1 MDLDFTEEQKQL
13 TQSLRRML
21 GDKCGADVVRRMEGD
36 EKGYPDDL
44 WREVAEMGLPGL
56 TISEQ
61 YGGLGLGALEQV
73 IAFEEL
79 GRALAPVPL
88 FVSSVLAAGLL
99 ERAGNEAQKGEWLPA
114 IASGEA
120 VLSIAWLEPGNSFS
134 EKGVQMSAGATGDGY
149 RLNGKKF
156 MVQFAA
162 AADRLIVLVRS
173 GPNPTDIDLVM
184 VDPKAKGITL
194 KRHKTMVGD
203 AQFEVAFDNVE
214 VPAADRLGAAGEG
227 WAHWHHVLRTGMIAL
242 AAWGIGCGEG
252 AMTLG
257 TDYAKEREQFGVPI
271 GSFQAIAHPFAD
283 AATALAGARMITLEA
298 AWAKDTGRPHTR
310 LATMAWLEAC
320 DASRTATKVSQNA
333 FGGIGFTRDIDIQ
346 LYFRRARQHELSWG
360 NPDALNEE
368 VGTEVLSELA

>member
-21 GDKCGADVVRRMEGD
+21 GNKCGPDVVRRMEGD
-36 EKGYPDDL
+36 EKGWPDEL
-44 WREVAEMGLPGL
+44 WRAVTEMGLPGL
-56 TISEQ
+56 TIAEEH
-61 YGGLGLGALEQV
+61 GGLGLGALEQAIV
-73 IAFEEL
+73 FEEL

-88 FVSSVLAAGLL
+88 FVSSVLAADLL
-99 ERAGNEAQKGEWLPA
+99 ARAGSDAQKAEWLPR

-120 VLSIAWLEPGNSFS
+120 VLTIAWLEPGNSFGP
-134 EKGVQMSAGATGDGY
+134 KGVQMRAAGDGY
-149 RLNGKKF
+149 RLSGKKF
-156 MVQFAA
+156 MVPFAA

-173 GPNPTDIDLVM
+173 GDGAEEIDLVM
-184 VDPKAKGITL
+184 VDPKARGITL

-214 VPAADRLGAAGEG
+214 VAEGDRIGAAGDG
-227 WAHWHHVLRTGMIAL
+227 WTQWQQVLKTGMIAL

-257 TDYAKEREQFGVPI
+257 TNYAKEREQFGVPI

-283 AATALAGARMITLEA
+283 AATLLAGARMMTWEA
-298 AWAKDTGRPHTR
+298 AWAKDTGREHTR
-310 LATMAWLEAC
+310 FAMMAWLEAC
-320 DASRTATKVSQNA
+320 DASRMATKVSQNA
-333 FGGIGFTRDIDIQ
+333 FGGIGFTKDIDIQ
-346 LYFRRARQHELSWG
+346 LYFRRSRQHELSWG

-368 VGTEVLSELA
+368 IGTEVLGELA